1 MAMTKFKKTETLSRE
16 EVARRLL
23 QLSQAIGS
31 GAELELEPGGER
43 VDLDV
48 PEIVTLELEV
58 EIGVGEVE
66 VEVELSWSRPSAP
79 IEPATDSPGWPA

>member
-31 GAELELEPGGER
+31 GAELDLEPGGER
-43 VDLDV
+43 VDL
-48 PEIVTLELEV
+48 EV
-58 EIGVGEVE
+58 EIGVDEVE

-79 IEPATDSPGWPA
+79 IEPAPDSPGWPA